1 MTGIIL
7 RGIGGFYYVLD
18 DEGTVHQLRAQAKIR
33 RVKLTPLVGDRVEFE
48 PAKGDMDGWL
58 VKILPRV
65 NSLVRPSV
73 ANIDVI
79 VLVAAA
85 ASPKIDSLLIDRML
99 IMAKKA
105 NIEQVL
111 VVNKSDLDMEAANDI
126 ERRYSSAGID
136 IIKVSA
142 KTKEGV
148 ETLRNRLLGR
158 THAFGGQSGVG
169 KSSLI
174 NALYAL
180 DLTVGNVSDKI
191 ERGKHTTRRCELI
204 PVEGGGRVLDTPG
217 FSLLESDLIE
227 PRELSQWYPEFQPY
241 EGNCRFSPCYHAGE
255 PDCCVKDALKEGRFP
270 RERYESYIEILG
282 EMRER
287 WKMRYD

>member
-18 DEGTVHQLRAQAKIR
+18 DHGVTHQLRAQAKIR

-58 VKILPRV
+58 KEILPRE

-73 ANIDVI
+73 ANIDLI

-85 ASPKIDSLLIDRML
+85 QSPKIDTLLIDRML
-99 IMAKKA
+99 ISAKKA
-105 NIEQVL
+105 KIEAML
-111 VVNKSDLDMEAANDI
+111 VINKCDLDREAAEEI
-126 ERRYSSAGID
+126 KRRYAKAGID
-136 IIKVSA
+136 VMLVSA
-142 KTKEGV
+142 AAGEGID
-148 ETLRNRLLGR
+148 ELRNRLTGL

-180 DLTVGNVSDKI
+180 DLSVGRISDKI

-204 PVEGGGRVLDTPG
+204 SVEGGARVLDTPG
-217 FSLLESDLIE
+217 FSLLETDLIE
-227 PRELSQWYPEFQPY
+227 PKNVSECFPEFMPY
-241 EGNCRFSPCYHAGE
+241 EGRCRFSPCYHAGE
-255 PDCCVKDALKEGRFP
+255 PDCCVKEALANGEFSK
-270 RERYESYIEILG
+270 ERYDSYIEILT
-282 EMRER
+282 EMKER
-287 WKMRYD
+287 WKNRYD